1 MASSEPSEVVPP
13 GAGSDGSPKP
23 ATPSVWSALLAEL
36 GAAVQLR
43 VSKIVSKPLF
53 WLVSLSMVFVFPLA
67 HALRKEVPKP
77 PAMRLQLPDFQLTNE
92 RGQPFGSKDLQ
103 GKVYVADFVFT
114 SCPTVCPK
122 LTERMSKIQHRSRNL
137 GTSFQLVTFTVD
149 PENDTPERLAE
160 YARGIHANPARWSFL
175 TGSLGD
181 VETTVVKGFKL
192 AMGKEQVG
200 EGIFSIF
207 HGERFVLVD
216 QKGMI
221 RGYYEATDAG
231 TNELLRDAGIL
242 ANLGG

>member
-1 MASSEPSEVVPP
+1 MAEVNPP
-13 GAGSDGSPKP
+13 GLAQRIQ
-23 ATPSVWSALLAEL
+23 AL
-36 GAAVQLR
+36 AARLVGNPVFWTLFFGLL
-43 VSKIVSKPLF
+43 VIVPISRTMAREK
-53 WLVSLSMVFVFPLA
+53 
-67 HALRKEVPKP
+67 PKP
-77 PAMRLQLPDFQLTNE
+77 PAMMLELPDFQLTNE
-92 RGQPFGSKDLQ
+92 RGQPFGSKDLR

-122 LTERMSKIQHRSRNL
+122 LTARMAKIQHRSRNL
-137 GTSFQLVTFTVD
+137 GDAFQLVTFTVD
-149 PENDTPERLAE
+149 PENDTPERLAD
-160 YARGIHANPARWSFL
+160 YARGIHANPARWTFL
-175 TGSLGD
+175 TGPLGD
-181 VETTVVKGFKL
+181 VETTVMKGFKL

-231 TNELLRDAGIL
+231 TDELLRDAGIL